1 VAGQRKFTKQEMY
14 EDLRRAILEGQLQP
28 GERLWEER
36 LAEQYQLSRTPVREV
51 LTRLEVEGL
60 VEQAPHRGCFV
71 RSFSP
76 DELRDIYDMRV
87 VLEGYAAR
95 RAALNLTEEQ
105 LSRLDQLNARMAR
118 ELEAASPEADDGR
131 QPPSPRR
138 ARRAMARI
146 VEINQEF
153 HRIIHEAAN
162 NAYLPLLLQRVIQL
176 PLVYRALQLYGDQ
189 GLHVSLY
196 HHRELVRSL
205 RDRNP
210 TWAEAV
216 MTAHVMHGRAA
227 LLSYLHEADAPAG
240 SPRPTPEAPGA
251 SQPQE

>member
-1 VAGQRKFTKQEMY
+1 MARERKYTKQEMY

-36 LAEQYQLSRTPVREV
+36 LAEQYRLSRTPVREV

-60 VEQAPHRGCFV
+60 VEQAPHRGCSV

-76 DELRDIYDMRV
+76 AELQDIYDMRV
-87 VLEGYAAR
+87 LLEGYAAR
-95 RAALNLTEEQ
+95 RAALNL
-105 LSRLDQLNARMAR
+105 SDDQLAELDRLNEQMAE
-118 ELEAASPEADDGR
+118 ELAASGGGESPGE
-131 QPPSPRR
+131 PTPSRR
-138 ARRAMARI
+138 RIRRAMARM

-153 HRIIHEAAN
+153 HRIIYEAAN
-162 NAYLPLLLQRVIQL
+162 NSYLPLLLQRVVQL
-176 PLVYRALQLYGDQ
+176 PLVYRALQLYGDE
-189 GLHVSLY
+189 GLGVSLT

-216 MTAHVMHGRAA
+216 MTAHINHGRAA
-227 LLSYLHEADAPAG
+227 LLAYLHEREPQED
-240 SPRPTPEAPGA
+240 SPPPPSA
-251 SQPQE
+251 QPQE